1 MKIVFSIFSII
12 SFLLANTLLR
22 SPTAI
27 LLNGLLFIATTTGVI
42 ATFGIWKGYSWARI
56 PGMISLVPWICLPL
70 ILLLP
75 VIFRQSVG
83 NETTPSQLSPIAV
96 LIVLIP
102 PLLWAALAARLL
114 FWLRASKEEAPRP

>member
-42 ATFGIWKGYSWARI
+42 ATLGIWKGYSWAKI
-56 PGMISLVPWICLPL
+56 PGMISLVPWICLPF
-70 ILLLP
+70 ILLFP
-75 VIFRQSVG
+75 VIFRQSDG
-83 NETTPSQLSPIAV
+83 NGATPSQLSPVAV

-114 FWLRASKEEAPRP
+114 FWLRGSK